1 MLIARGHLR
10 LFDRLDDAI
19 KWPGGFGLC
28 LDFCFTLARSKS
40 EQPFFGEKAIWLT
53 LYDVNKNK
61 QGRYQII
68 WSDDKGTSVHG
79 KKKFGDRLTINYKQN
94 KMFEVTVS
102 SVMESFEMSLILV
115 FVDKK
120 NTMLGGPVFSKVTI
134 SKNLELV

>member
-1 MLIARGHLR
+1 M
-10 LFDRLDDAI
+10 
-19 KWPGGFGLC
+19 
-28 LDFCFTLARSKS
+28 
-40 EQPFFGEKAIWLT
+40 
-53 LYDVNKNK
+53 
-61 QGRYQII
+61 
-68 WSDDKGTSVHG
+68 HG

-102 SVMESFEMSLILV
+102 RVLESFEMSLILV